1 MITNDI
7 RGLLAKVHPY
17 VTRHLEAAAGFAIAR
32 GHYEITLEHLFL
44 KLLEDGGGDLPRI
57 LRHFEVDPGEYQTRL
72 LATVEQLRTGNS
84 GRPGFSP
91 LLLDALEQAFLVGAV
106 DFGQDVVRSGTLFA
120 SGLAGRGG
128 SAFQPYL
135 DLLSPIVL
143 DELRRGFANIVAG
156 SAEDKPATG
165 RFSASRPAAAP
176 GKSAAGG
183 PAPDS
188 ALAQFTIDFTAEA
201 RAGKIDPVY
210 GRDEEIR
217 QVIDILT
224 RRRKNNPI
232 LVGEAGVGKTA
243 LVEGLALRVVAND
256 VPEPLQG
263 VEIRGLDIG
272 LLQAG
277 AGVKGEFENR
287 LKSVIA
293 EIKESETPIITFIDE
308 AHTLIGAGGPAGGS
322 DAANLLKPALARGEL
337 RTIAATTWSEYK
349 KYFEKDP
356 ALARRFQ
363 LVKVDEPAEEK
374 AATMLRGVKEK
385 FEAAHNVRI
394 LDTAVL
400 AAVRLSQRFISGR
413 QLPDKAVDLLDTAA
427 ARVRIGLTGK
437 PAGVEDLERRIQHA
451 EIALA
456 AKQRDVREGG
466 VTDDGGIAELTDEIA
481 KNREKLEALQARWET
496 EKKAVDAVHAARKP
510 LTPDPSPIP
519 SQPPGKGNPHPENQN
534 EENVSSP
541 AVSPPLPDG
550 REGMGEGVGGEG
562 LSAALAALTAAQ
574 GREPLIPLEVTPD
587 VVAAVVSDWTGIP
600 AGKMMRDQAK
610 LALEL
615 DAALSARVLGQDHS
629 VANIA
634 QRLRAVRAG
643 LGSPTQPQGSFLLVG
658 PSGVGK
664 TETALALADLLFGGE
679 RFLTTINMSEYMEAH
694 TVSRLIGSPPGY
706 VGFGEGG
713 ILTEAVRQ
721 RPYSVVLL
729 DEVEKSHP
737 DVMNLFYQ
745 VFDKGVLADGEG
757 REIDF
762 KNTVVLLTSNLATD
776 DIVALCSGDV
786 RPDPDELVEAIRPA
800 LRERFKPAL
809 LARMTIIP
817 YYPLGPD
824 VLRNIVD
831 LKLGKIVRRLAE
843 NARIQLDYTPAL
855 ADWIAA
861 RCTVE
866 ETGARNIDH
875 VIQSAVLTGISHEIL
890 SRMAHDEPIRSV
902 RIDVGD
908 DGGLT
913 HSLE

>member
-7 RGLLAKVHPY
+7 RGLLGRAHPHL
-17 VTRHLEAAAGFAIAR
+17 TRNLEGAAGFTISR
-32 GHYEITLEHLFL
+32 THYEVTLEHLFL
-44 KLLEDGGGDLPRI
+44 KLLEDGGGDLPKI
-57 LRHFEVDPGEYQTRL
+57 LRHFEVDAGAFQARL
-72 LATVEQLRTGNS
+72 LETVEQFRSGNS

-91 LLLDALEQAFLVGAV
+91 LLLDALERAFLVGAV
-106 DFGQDVVRSGTLFA
+106 DFGQDAIRSGTLFA
-120 SGLAGRGG
+120 TVLASRGG
-128 SAFQPYL
+128 SPFQTYL
-135 DLLSPIVL
+135 DLLGPVAL
-143 DELRRGFANIVAG
+143 DELRRSFAHIVAG
-156 SAEDKPATG
+156 SEEERPATG
-165 RFSASRPAAAP
+165 RFSAPRPGAAA
-176 GKSAAGG
+176 SAAPAGTGG
-183 PAPDS
+183 VGGHRADS

-201 RAGKIDPVY
+201 REGKIDPIY

-217 QVIDILT
+217 QMIDILT

-243 LVEGLALRVVAND
+243 VVEGLALRVVEGD

-263 VEIRGLDIG
+263 VEIRGLDLG

-293 EIKESETPIITFIDE
+293 EIKESPTPIITFIDE
-308 AHTLIGAGGPAGGS
+308 AHTLIGAGGTAGQS

-363 LVKVDEPAEEK
+363 LVKVEEPSEDR

-400 AAVRLSQRFISGR
+400 AAVRLSERFISGR
-413 QLPDKAVDLLDTAA
+413 QLPDKAVDLLDTSA
-427 ARVRIGLTGK
+427 ARVRIGLSGK
-437 PAGVEDLERRIQHA
+437 PAALEDLERRIQHA
-451 EIALA
+451 GIALA
-456 AKQRDVREGG
+456 AKQRDLKDGSAQ
-466 VTDDGGIAELTDEIA
+466 DDGEIA
-481 KNREKLEALQARWET
+481 TLEEQIARHREELEALRARWEE
-496 EKKAVDAVHAARKP
+496 EKKAVDEVLAARRNGGAE
-510 LTPDPSPIP
+510 TAGISEGT
-519 SQPPGKGNPHPENQN
+519 SEGGQEGEEPGGGLEAPGTSGNGANGAERL
-534 EENVSSP
+534 
-541 AVSPPLPDG
+541 AT
-550 REGMGEGVGGEG
+550 
-562 LSAALAALTAAQ
+562 ALARLAEVQ
-574 GREPLIPLEVTPD
+574 GRGSLVPLEVTPD

-600 AGKMMRDQAK
+600 AGKMMRDQAR

-615 DAALSARVLGQDHS
+615 DAALGARVLGQDHA
-629 VANIA
+629 VAAVA
-634 QRLRAVRAG
+634 QRLRSVRAG
-643 LGSPTQPQGSFLLVG
+643 LGNPSAPQGVFLLVG

-664 TETALALADLLFGGE
+664 TETGLALADLLFGGE

-762 KNTVVLLTSNLATD
+762 KNTVVLMTSNLASD
-776 DIVALCSGDV
+776 EIVSFCSGDV
-786 RPDPDELVEAIRPA
+786 RPEPDELVEAIRPA

-809 LARMTIIP
+809 LARMTIVP
-817 YYPLGPD
+817 YYPLPPQ

-831 LKLGKIVRRLAE
+831 LKLGKIVRRLAD

-855 ADWIAA
+855 ADWIAE

-875 VIQSAVLTGISHEIL
+875 VIQSAVLTGISSEIL
-890 SRMAHDEPIRSV
+890 GRMARDEPIRSV

-908 DGGLT
+908 DGGLF
-913 HSLE
+913 HALD